1 MWRLSAHSAQPRVA
15 TDEGTASLWR
25 ALAVTRLVL
34 LGYAGMINALYWR
47 DYQRPW
53 LTWVVFAVIAA
64 WSVAAPWLYAAP
76 RRRPLLLGLELAL
89 GVGALLMTP
98 YAEGA
103 ALLAPDAS
111 TIPTYWI
118 AAPVIAWGIHWGW
131 RGGLTAALIEA
142 AVDVSIR
149 VEPDANTAGY
159 VFLLVLTGLTVGYA
173 ASLVQITTRERAE
186 AAAFNAAARER
197 ERLSRAVHDGV
208 LQVLS
213 YVQRRG
219 TEIGGPTAELAEL
232 AAEQEEAL
240 RGLVQGGLVQGELV
254 QGGLIQGTDHG
265 SSGVT
270 PAVSDVAELLQR
282 HTSRTVSVATPG
294 EPVPLPTRTATEL
307 VAAVHEAL
315 DNTTRHAPGAAAYV
329 LLEDEGDAVVVSVR
343 DDGPGIPSG
352 RLAEAA
358 AAGRMGV
365 PGSIVARLAELGGVA
380 NLTTGPDTGTEWEL
394 RVPREPGSRP

>member
-1 MWRLSAHSAQPRVA
+1 MWWLNAHPAQPRAA
-15 TDEGTASLWR
+15 TGEGTGSLWR
-25 ALAVTRLVL
+25 ALAVARLVL
-34 LGYAGMINALYWR
+34 LGYAATIHALNWQE
-47 DYQRPW
+47 YQRPG
-53 LTWVVFAVIAA
+53 LAWVVFAIIAA
-64 WSVAAPWLYAAP
+64 WSVAAPWLYAVP
-76 RRRPLLLGLELAL
+76 HRRPRLLGLELAL

-98 YAEGA
+98 PAQGA
-103 ALLAPDAS
+103 AMLAPNSS

-118 AAPVIAWGIHWGW
+118 AAPVIAWALHWGW

-149 VEPDANTAGY
+149 AEPNATIGGN
-159 VFLLVLTGLTVGYA
+159 VFLLVLTGLTVGYT
-173 ASLVQITTRERAE
+173 ASLVQISTRERAE
-186 AAAFNAAARER
+186 AAALNAAAGER

-219 TEIGGPTAELAEL
+219 AEIGGPTAELAEL

-240 RGLVQGGLVQGELV
+240 RALVQGA
-254 QGGLIQGTDHG
+254 DHD
-265 SSGVT
+265 SGRMA

-294 EPVPLPTRTATEL
+294 QAVPLPTHTATEL
-307 VAAVHEAL
+307 IAAVHEAL
-315 DNTTRHAPGAAAYV
+315 DNTIRHAAGAAAYV
-329 LLEDEGDAVVVSVR
+329 LLEDEGDAVVVRVR

-365 PGSIVARLAELGGVA
+365 PGSIMARLAELGGVA
-380 NLTTGPDTGTEWEL
+380 SLTTGPDTGTEWEL
-394 RVPREPGSRP
+394 RVPRKPRSRP

>member
-1 MWRLSAHSAQPRVA
+1 MA
-15 TDEGTASLWR
+15 
-25 ALAVTRLVL
+25 RLVL
-34 LGYAGMINALYWR
+34 LGYAATIHALHWQE
-47 DYQRPW
+47 YQRPG
-53 LTWVVFAVIAA
+53 LMWVVFAVIAA
-64 WSVAAPWLYAAP
+64 WSVAAPWLYAVP
-76 RRRPLLLGLELAL
+76 RRRPWLLGLELAL
-89 GVGALLMTP
+89 GVGALLLTP
-98 YAEGA
+98 YAQGA
-103 ALLAPDAS
+103 AMLAPDSS

-118 AAPVIAWGIHWGW
+118 AAPVVAWAIHWGW

-149 VEPDANTAGY
+149 VEPDATTAGN

-173 ASLVQITTRERAE
+173 ASLVQISTRERAE
-186 AAAFNAAARER
+186 AAALNAAASER

-219 TEIGGPTAELAEL
+219 AEIGGPTAELAEL

-240 RGLVQGGLVQGELV
+240 RGLVQGGLVQG
-254 QGGLIQGTDHG
+254 GLGQVADH
-265 SSGVT
+265 SSARLT
-270 PAVSDVAELLQR
+270 PAVSDVAELLRR
-282 HTSRTVSVATPG
+282 HTGRTVSVATPG
-294 EPVPLPTRTATEL
+294 QSVPLPRRTATEL

-365 PGSIVARLAELGGVA
+365 AGSIMARLAELGGVA
-380 NLTTGPDTGTEWEL
+380 SLTTGPDAGTEWEL

>member
-1 MWRLSAHSAQPRVA
+1 MP
-15 TDEGTASLWR
+15 
-25 ALAVTRLVL
+25 
-34 LGYAGMINALYWR
+34 
-47 DYQRPW
+47 
-53 LTWVVFAVIAA
+53 
-64 WSVAAPWLYAAP
+64 AP
-76 RRRPLLLGLELAL
+76 GS
-89 GVGALLMTP
+89 
-98 YAEGA
+98 
-103 ALLAPDAS
+103 S

-118 AAPVIAWGIHWGW
+118 AAPVIAWAIHWGW

-149 VEPDANTAGY
+149 VEPDATTAGN

-173 ASLVQITTRERAE
+173 ASLVQISTRERAE
-186 AAAFNAAARER
+186 AAALNAAASER
-197 ERLSRAVHDGV
+197 ERLSRAVHEGV

-219 TEIGGPTAELAEL
+219 AEIGGPTAELAEL

-240 RGLVQGGLVQGELV
+240 RGLVQGA
-254 QGGLIQGTDHG
+254 DH
-265 SSGVT
+265 SSGRAI

-294 EPVPLPTRTATEL
+294 QSVQLPTRTATEL

-315 DNTTRHAPGAAAYV
+315 DNTTRHAAGAAAYV

-380 NLTTGPDTGTEWEL
+380 SLTTGPDTGTEWEL